1 MTPTWAEIGGVV
13 LFLVTI
19 GGTLAGI
26 YWRWS
31 GMVGSVDKDLQKHK
45 LHVAETYATKQS
57 MNDGFASVNK
67 TMNDIGER
75 IDKRLD
81 GMSGRLDRVI
91 EGQHG
96 DNRA

>member
-1 MTPTWAEIGGVV
+1 MSAEIIAAVI
-13 LFLVTI
+13 FLITVA
-19 GGTLAGI
+19 GFVGGI

-31 GMVGSVDKDLQKHK
+31 SMVGGVDKDLQNHK

-67 TMNDIGER
+67 TMSDIGER

-81 GMSGRLDRVI
+81 GVSDRLDRVI
-91 EGQHG
+91 EGQHSKPA
-96 DNRA
+96 RRQS